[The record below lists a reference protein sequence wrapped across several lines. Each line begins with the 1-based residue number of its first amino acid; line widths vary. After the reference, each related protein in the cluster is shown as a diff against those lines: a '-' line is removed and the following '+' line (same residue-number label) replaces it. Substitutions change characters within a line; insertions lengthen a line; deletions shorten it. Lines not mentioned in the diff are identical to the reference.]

1 MNLRCNSCDGTYGS
15 LDIRLTKRC
24 YNKCPFCIERKSGV
38 NTRSK
43 DPDTE
48 KMLDNIL
55 NINQDLRST
64 LIPNQDIESVLILGG
79 EPLLHFKDLIHLIY
93 EIKLLS
99 KLKVYVTT
107 SLPADLVTYPQFEG
121 LVARADGVNI
131 SYHSGWKE
139 TNAAVYYESKYNTYL
154 ETKKREYLVRINR
167 RYSHKIRINLNL
179 SKYGVNSLNDLRYAL
194 NTFAELGC
202 NWVKINELQDSPEYY
217 VSFEDLTEEDLPS
230 PYAHGCESV
239 LYYQGLTYSLD
250 SNLSP
255 VKPAQYHGENLPDWL
270 KGIKLPDLITLKRSC
285 FLTEPSREA
294 TLSDLTKLILR
305 KVLPL
310 PKKKFRVMYEDGS
323 VYKGWLKNEKE

>member
-24 YNKCPFCIERKSGV
+24 YSKCPFCIEQKSGV
-38 NTRSK
+38 STRRK
-43 DPDTE
+43 DPDTG

-55 NINQDLRST
+55 NINQ
-64 LIPNQDIESVLILGG
+64 NIESVLILGG
-79 EPLLHFKDLIHLIY
+79 EPLLSFKDLINLICW
-93 EIKLLS
+93 IKLLS

-107 SLPADLVTYPQFEG
+107 SLPVDLVTYPQFEE
-121 LVARADGVNI
+121 LVTGVDGVNI

-139 TNAAVYYESKYNTYL
+139 TNAAVYYGSKYNTYL
-154 ETKKREYLVRINR
+154 ETKKREYLVRINK

-179 SKYGVNSLNDLRYAL
+179 SKCGVNSLNDLRYAL

-255 VKPAQYHGENLPDWL
+255 VKPALYHRENLPDWL

-285 FLTEPSREA
+285 FLTGPSREA

-323 VYKGWLKNEKE
+323 IYKGWLKNEKE

>member
-1 MNLRCNSCDGTYGS
+1 MNLRCNSCDGIYGS

-24 YNKCPFCIERKSGV
+24 YNHCSFCIEKKLGV
-38 NTRSK
+38 STRRK
-43 DPDTE
+43 DPDTT

-55 NINQDLRST
+55 TINQDLRST

-79 EPLLHFKDLIHLIY
+79 EPLLHFEDLINLIRW
-93 EIKLLS
+93 IKLLS
-99 KLKVYVTT
+99 KLKIYVTT
-107 SLPADLVTYPQFEG
+107 SLPVDLVTYPQFEE
-121 LVARADGVNI
+121 LVTGVDGVNI

-139 TNAAVYYESKYNTYL
+139 TNAAVYYGSKYNTYL
-154 ETKKREYLVRINR
+154 ETKKREYLVRINK

-179 SKYGVNSLNDLRYAL
+179 SKCGVDSLNDLRYAL

-255 VKPAQYHGENLPDWL
+255 LKPAVYHRENLADWL

-323 VYKGWLKNEKE
+323 IYKGWLKNEKE

>member
-1 MNLRCNSCDGTYGS
+1 MNLRCNSCDGIYSS

-24 YNKCPFCIERKSGV
+24 YNKCPFCIEQKSGV
-38 NTRSK
+38 STRRK
-43 DPDTE
+43 DPDTG

-55 NINQDLRST
+55 NINQ
-64 LIPNQDIESVLILGG
+64 NIESVLILGG
-79 EPLLHFKDLIHLIY
+79 EPLLSFKDLINLICW
-93 EIKLLS
+93 IKLLS

-107 SLPADLVTYPQFEG
+107 SLPVDLVTYPQFEE
-121 LVARADGVNI
+121 LVTKADGVNI
-131 SYHSGWKE
+131 SYHSGWKK
-139 TNAAVYYESKYNTYL
+139 TNAAVYYGSKYDTYL

-179 SKYGVNSLNDLRYAL
+179 SKYGVNSLNDLRYSL

>member
-1 MNLRCNSCDGTYGS
+1 MNLRCNSCDGIYES

-24 YNKCPFCIERKSGV
+24 YNKCPFCIEQKSGV
-38 NTRSK
+38 STRRK
-43 DPDTE
+43 DPDTG

-55 NINQDLRST
+55 NINQ
-64 LIPNQDIESVLILGG
+64 NIESVLILGG
-79 EPLLHFKDLIHLIY
+79 EPLLHFEDLINLICW
-93 EIKLLS
+93 IKLLS
-99 KLKVYVTT
+99 KLKIYVTT
-107 SLPADLVTYPQFEG
+107 SLPVDLVTYPQFEE
-121 LVARADGVNI
+121 LVTGVDGVNI

-139 TNAAVYYESKYNTYL
+139 TNAAVYYGSKYNTYL
-154 ETKKREYLVRINR
+154 ETKKREYLVRINK

-179 SKYGVNSLNDLRYAL
+179 SKCGVNSLNDLRYAL

-255 VKPAQYHGENLPDWL
+255 VKPALYHRENLPDWL

>member
-1 MNLRCNSCDGTYGS
+1 MNLRCNSCDGIYGS
-15 LDIRLTKRC
+15 LDIRFSRVCT
-24 YNKCPFCIERKSGV
+24 NKCPFCIEQKHGV

-43 DPDTE
+43 NPDIR
-48 KMLDNIL
+48 KMSDNIFS
-55 NINQDLRST
+55 INHDLRSD
-64 LIPNQDIESVLILGG
+64 LIPNQNIESILILGG
-79 EPLLHFKDLIHLIY
+79 EPLLYFEKLINFIKDIRSFSNMKI
-93 EIKLLS
+93 
-99 KLKVYVTT
+99 YVTT
-107 SLPADLVTYPQFEG
+107 SLPANCVTYPQFEE
-121 LVARADGVNI
+121 LVTRVDGVNI

-139 TNAAVYYESKYNTYL
+139 TNAAIYSGLKYTTYW

-179 SKYGVNSLNDLRYAL
+179 NKCGVNSLNDLRYAL
-194 NTFAELGC
+194 NTFALLGC
-202 NWVKINELQDSPEYY
+202 KWVKINELQDSPEDY
-217 VSFEDLTEEDLPS
+217 VSFEDLTEENLPS

-255 VKPAQYHGENLPDWL
+255 VKPALYHRKNLPDWL

-285 FLTEPSREA
+285 FLTEPSQEA

-323 VYKGWLKNEKE
+323 VYKGWLRNEKE

>member
-1 MNLRCNSCDGTYGS
+1 MNLRCNSCDGIYGS

-24 YNKCPFCIERKSGV
+24 YNHCSFCIEKKLGV
-38 NTRSK
+38 STRRK
-43 DPDTE
+43 DPDTK

-55 NINQDLRST
+55 TINQDLRST

-79 EPLLHFKDLIHLIY
+79 EPLLHFEDLINLICW
-93 EIKLLS
+93 IKLLS
-99 KLKVYVTT
+99 KLKIYVTT
-107 SLPADLVTYPQFEG
+107 SLPVDLVTYPQFEE
-121 LVARADGVNI
+121 LVTGVDGVNI

-139 TNAAVYYESKYNTYL
+139 TNAAVYYGSKYNTYL
-154 ETKKREYLVRINR
+154 ETKKREYLVRINK

-179 SKYGVNSLNDLRYAL
+179 SKCGVNSLNDLRYAL

-255 VKPAQYHGENLPDWL
+255 VKPALYHRENLPDWL

-310 PKKKFRVMYEDGS
+310 PKKKFRVMYENGS
-323 VYKGWLKNEKE
+323 IYKGWLKNEKE

>member
-55 NINQDLRST
+55 SINQDLRST

-79 EPLLHFKDLIHLIY
+79 EPLLHFKDLINLIRG
-93 EIKLLS
+93 IKLLS

-107 SLPADLVTYPQFEG
+107 SLPVDLVTYPQFEE
-121 LVARADGVNI
+121 LVTRADGVNI
-131 SYHSGWKE
+131 SYHSGWKG
-139 TNAAVYYESKYNTYL
+139 TNAAVYDGPKYITYL
-154 ETKKREYLVRINR
+154 ETKKREYLVRINKH
-167 RYSHKIRINLNL
+167 YSHKIRINLNL
-179 SKYGVNSLNDLRYAL
+179 SKCGVNSLNDLRYSL

-202 NWVKINELQDSPEYY
+202 EWVKINELQDSPEYY
-217 VSFEDLTEEDLPS
+217 VSFEGLTEEILPS
-230 PYAHGCESV
+230 PYAHGCTTFLYNHRLPDYHDTTCNREYPV
-239 LYYQGLTYSLD
+239 LYKD
-250 SNLSP
+250 
-255 VKPAQYHGENLPDWL
+255 NLPKWL
-270 KGIKLPDLITLKRSC
+270 EGIKLPDRIVLKRSC
-285 FLTEPSREA
+285 FLTELSREA

-310 PKKKFRVMYEDGS
+310 PKKRFRVMYEDGS

>member
-43 DPDTE
+43 DPDTG

-55 NINQDLRST
+55 NINQ
-64 LIPNQDIESVLILGG
+64 NIESVLILGG
-79 EPLLHFKDLIHLIY
+79 EPLLSFKDLINLICW
-93 EIKLLS
+93 IKLLS

-107 SLPADLVTYPQFEG
+107 SLPVDLVTYPQFEE
-121 LVARADGVNI
+121 LVTGVDGVNI

-139 TNAAVYYESKYNTYL
+139 TNAAVYYGSKYNTYL
-154 ETKKREYLVRINR
+154 ETKKREYLVRINK

-179 SKYGVNSLNDLRYAL
+179 SKCGVNSLNDLRYAL

-239 LYYQGLTYSLD
+239 LYYQGLTHSLD

-255 VKPAQYHGENLPDWL
+255 VKPAQYHRENLPDWL
-270 KGIKLPDLITLKRSC
+270 KGIKLPDLTTLKRSC

-323 VYKGWLKNEKE
+323 VYKGWLRNEKE

>member
-1 MNLRCNSCDGTYGS
+1 MNLRCNSCDGIYES

-24 YNKCPFCIERKSGV
+24 YNKCPFCIEQKSGV
-38 NTRSK
+38 STRRK
-43 DPDTE
+43 DPDTG

-55 NINQDLRST
+55 NINQ
-64 LIPNQDIESVLILGG
+64 NIESVLILGG
-79 EPLLHFKDLIHLIY
+79 EPLLSFKDLINLICW
-93 EIKLLS
+93 IKLLS

-107 SLPADLVTYPQFEG
+107 SLPVDLVTYPQFEE
-121 LVARADGVNI
+121 LVTGVDGVNI

-139 TNAAVYYESKYNTYL
+139 TNAAVYYGSKYNTYL
-154 ETKKREYLVRINR
+154 ETKKREYLVRINK

-179 SKYGVNSLNDLRYAL
+179 SKCGVNSLNDLRYAL

-255 VKPAQYHGENLPDWL
+255 VKPALYHRENLPDWL

-323 VYKGWLKNEKE
+323 IYKGWLKNEKE

>member
-24 YNKCPFCIERKSGV
+24 YNKCPFCIEQKSGV
-38 NTRSK
+38 STRRK
-43 DPDTE
+43 DPDTG

-55 NINQDLRST
+55 NINQ
-64 LIPNQDIESVLILGG
+64 NIESVLILGG
-79 EPLLHFKDLIHLIY
+79 EPLLSFKDLINLICW
-93 EIKLLS
+93 IKLLS

-107 SLPADLVTYPQFEG
+107 SLPVDLVTYPQFEE
-121 LVARADGVNI
+121 LVTGVDGVNI

-139 TNAAVYYESKYNTYL
+139 TNAAVYYGSKYNTYL
-154 ETKKREYLVRINR
+154 ETKKREYLVRINK

-179 SKYGVNSLNDLRYAL
+179 SKCGVNSLNDLRYAL

-255 VKPAQYHGENLPDWL
+255 VKPALYHRENLPDWL

-323 VYKGWLKNEKE
+323 IYKGWLKNEKE

>member
-1 MNLRCNSCDGTYGS
+1 MNLRCNSCDGIYGS

-24 YNKCPFCIERKSGV
+24 YNHCSFCIEKKLGV
-38 NTRSK
+38 STRRK
-43 DPDTE
+43 DPDTT

-55 NINQDLRST
+55 TINQDLRST

-79 EPLLHFKDLIHLIY
+79 EPLLHFEDLINLIRW
-93 EIKLLS
+93 IKLLS
-99 KLKVYVTT
+99 KLKIYVTT
-107 SLPADLVTYPQFEG
+107 SLPVDLVTYPQFEE
-121 LVARADGVNI
+121 LVTGVDGVNI

-139 TNAAVYYESKYNTYL
+139 TNAAVYYGSKYNTYL
-154 ETKKREYLVRINR
+154 ETKKREYLVRINK

-179 SKYGVNSLNDLRYAL
+179 SKCGVDSLNDLRYAL

-217 VSFEDLTEEDLPS
+217 VSFEDLTEENLPS

-255 VKPAQYHGENLPDWL
+255 VKPALYHRENLPDWL

-323 VYKGWLKNEKE
+323 IYKGWLKNEKE

>member
-1 MNLRCNSCDGTYGS
+1 MNLRCNSCDGIYGS

-24 YNKCPFCIERKSGV
+24 YNHCSFCIEKKLGV
-38 NTRSK
+38 STRRK
-43 DPDTE
+43 DPDTK

-55 NINQDLRST
+55 TINQDLRST

-79 EPLLHFKDLIHLIY
+79 EPLLHFEDLINLICW
-93 EIKLLS
+93 IKLLS
-99 KLKVYVTT
+99 KLKIYVTT
-107 SLPADLVTYPQFEG
+107 SLPVDLVTYPQFEE
-121 LVARADGVNI
+121 LVTGVDGVNI

-139 TNAAVYYESKYNTYL
+139 TNAAVYYGSKYNTYL
-154 ETKKREYLVRINR
+154 ETKKREYLVRINK

-179 SKYGVNSLNDLRYAL
+179 SKCGVNSLNDLRYAL

-255 VKPAQYHGENLPDWL
+255 VKPALYHRENLPD
-270 KGIKLPDLITLKRSC
+270 
-285 FLTEPSREA
+285 
-294 TLSDLTKLILR
+294 
-305 KVLPL
+305 
-310 PKKKFRVMYEDGS
+310 
-323 VYKGWLKNEKE
+323 

>member
-1 MNLRCNSCDGTYGS
+1 MNLRCNSCDGIYGS

-43 DPDTE
+43 GPDTE

-64 LIPNQDIESVLILGG
+64 LIPNQDIEGVLILGG
-79 EPLLHFKDLIHLIY
+79 EPLLYFKDLINLIRG
-93 EIKLLS
+93 IKLLS

-107 SLPADLVTYPQFEG
+107 SLPVDLVTYPQFEE
-121 LVARADGVNI
+121 LVTRADGVNI
-131 SYHSGWKE
+131 SYHSGWKG
-139 TNAAVYYESKYNTYL
+139 TNAAVYDGPKYITYL
-154 ETKKREYLVRINR
+154 ETKKREYLVRINKH
-167 RYSHKIRINLNL
+167 YSHKIRINLNL
-179 SKYGVNSLNDLRYAL
+179 SKCGVNSLNDLRYSL

-202 NWVKINELQDSPEYY
+202 EWVKINELQDSPEYY

-255 VKPAQYHGENLPDWL
+255 VKPALYHRENLPDWL

-285 FLTEPSREA
+285 FLTELSREA

-310 PKKKFRVMYEDGS
+310 PKKRFRVMYEDGS

>member
-1 MNLRCNSCDGTYGS
+1 MNLRCNSCDGIYGS

-48 KMLDNIL
+48 KMLDNIF

-79 EPLLHFKDLIHLIY
+79 EPLLYFKDLIHLIY

-107 SLPADLVTYPQFEG
+107 SLPADLITYPQFEE
-121 LVARADGVNI
+121 LVTKADGVNI
-131 SYHSGWKE
+131 SYHSGWKK
-139 TNAAVYYESKYNTYL
+139 TNAAVYYGSKYDTYL

-179 SKYGVNSLNDLRYAL
+179 SKYGVNSLNDLRYSL

-230 PYAHGCESV
+230 PYAHGCESI

-255 VKPAQYHGENLPDWL
+255 VKPALYHRENLPDWL
-270 KGIKLPDLITLKRSC
+270 KEIKLPDLITLKRSC

>member
-1 MNLRCNSCDGTYGS
+1 MNLRCNSCDGIYGS

-48 KMLDNIL
+48 KMLDNIF

-93 EIKLLS
+93 EIKSLS

-139 TNAAVYYESKYNTYL
+139 TNAVVYDGPKYITYL

-179 SKYGVNSLNDLRYAL
+179 SKYGVNSLNDLRYSL

-239 LYYQGLTYSLD
+239 LYYQGLTHSLD

-255 VKPAQYHGENLPDWL
+255 VKPAQYHRENLPDWL

>member
-139 TNAAVYYESKYNTYL
+139 TNAAVYDGPKYITYL

-255 VKPAQYHGENLPDWL
+255 VKPTLYHRENLPDWL

-323 VYKGWLKNEKE
+323 IYKGWLKNEKE

>member
-1 MNLRCNSCDGTYGS
+1 MNLRCNSCDGIYGS

-24 YNKCPFCIERKSGV
+24 YNKCPFCIEQKSGV
-38 NTRSK
+38 STRRK
-43 DPDTE
+43 DPDTG

-55 NINQDLRST
+55 NINQ
-64 LIPNQDIESVLILGG
+64 NIESVLILGG
-79 EPLLHFKDLIHLIY
+79 EPLLSFKDLIHLIY

>member
-1 MNLRCNSCDGTYGS
+1 MNLRCNSCDGIYGS

-24 YNKCPFCIERKSGV
+24 YNHCSFCIEKKLGV
-38 NTRSK
+38 STRRK
-43 DPDTE
+43 DPDTT

-55 NINQDLRST
+55 TINQDLRST

-79 EPLLHFKDLIHLIY
+79 EPLLHFEDLINLIRW
-93 EIKLLS
+93 IKLLS
-99 KLKVYVTT
+99 KLKIYVTT
-107 SLPADLVTYPQFEG
+107 SLPVDLVTYPQFEE
-121 LVARADGVNI
+121 LVTGVDGVNI

-139 TNAAVYYESKYNTYL
+139 TNAAVYYGSKYNTYL
-154 ETKKREYLVRINR
+154 ETKKREYLVRINK

-179 SKYGVNSLNDLRYAL
+179 SKCGVDSLNDLRYAL

-255 VKPAQYHGENLPDWL
+255 VKPALYHRENLPDWL
-270 KGIKLPDLITLKRSC
+270 KELNYQISSLLKEVVFLLNQVEKQLYLI
-285 FLTEPSREA
+285 
-294 TLSDLTKLILR
+294 
-305 KVLPL
+305 
-310 PKKKFRVMYEDGS
+310 
-323 VYKGWLKNEKE
+323 

>member
-1 MNLRCNSCDGTYGS
+1 MNLRCNSCDGIDGS

-24 YNKCPFCIERKSGV
+24 YNHCPFCIEKKLGV
-38 NTRSK
+38 STRRK
-43 DPDTE
+43 DPDTK

-55 NINQDLRST
+55 TINQDLRST

-79 EPLLHFKDLIHLIY
+79 EPLLHFEDLINLICW
-93 EIKLLS
+93 IKLLS
-99 KLKVYVTT
+99 KLKIYVTT
-107 SLPADLVTYPQFEG
+107 SLPVDLVTYPQFEE
-121 LVARADGVNI
+121 LVTGVDGVNI

-139 TNAAVYYESKYNTYL
+139 TNAAVYYRSKYNTYL
-154 ETKKREYLVRINR
+154 ETKKREYLVRINK

-179 SKYGVNSLNDLRYAL
+179 SKCGVNSLNDLRYAL

-255 VKPAQYHGENLPDWL
+255 VKPALYHRENLPDWL

-323 VYKGWLKNEKE
+323 IYKGWLKNEKE